1 VPTSGPT
8 TWYPNGLASMTVTSS
23 IGRLVVGSLALAAAG
38 GTALFFGIT
47 HLRRDL
53 PVETS
58 AAAPAPMVSP
68 PASAVRDEG
77 SAALSTVQADVKA
90 AAAALSVSPR
100 SPNADEVAP
109 GFDVARIDRTG
120 DAVIAGRAAPG
131 AIVELLR
138 NGERQDRV
146 VADQSGQFVM
156 VPPLLPP
163 GSYELTLKSTQPD
176 GKQATS
182 TQSVAVA
189 LDVAGSSS
197 GALNSRTEAR
207 FDSPDKAAANRQ
219 PPHATAAVNAT
230 PASDGGSSSAVP
242 VSGVATTIVSR
253 GDSLWRISRAN
264 YGDGTRYSA
273 VYKANRDQ
281 IRNPNLIY
289 PGQILAVPGKP
300 R

>member
-1 VPTSGPT
+1 VA
-8 TWYPNGLASMTVTSS
+8 L
-23 IGRLVVGSLALAAAG
+23 LALVAAYGA
-38 GTALFFGIT
+38 AIFFGIT
-47 HLRRDL
+47 HLRREL
-53 PVETS
+53 PVESS
-58 AAAPAPMVSP
+58 AATPAPTVLS
-68 PASAVRDEG
+68 PASGARDEG
-77 SAALSTVQADVKA
+77 SAARATAQADVKA
-90 AAAALSVSPR
+90 AAAALSGSPR
-100 SPNADEVAP
+100 SPNADEGAP
-109 GFDVARIDRTG
+109 VFDVARIDRTG

-138 NGERQDRV
+138 NGERHDRV

-156 VPPLLPP
+156 VPPLLPL

-189 LDVAGSSS
+189 LDEAASGS
-197 GALNSRTEAR
+197 GALNSRAELRFNSPATAEA
-207 FDSPDKAAANRQ
+207 NGQ

-230 PASDGGSSSAVP
+230 PRSDGGSSSAVP

-253 GDSLWRISRAN
+253 GDSLWRISRVN
-264 YGDGTRYSA
+264 YGDGMRYAA

-289 PGQILAVPGKP
+289 PGQILAVPGKA